1 MADEQ
6 FLADAL
12 EERLRVDA
20 LRSLRHESGLIDFCS
35 NDYLGLAG
43 DESFRQQLQQELLN
57 LDLPLGS
64 TGSRLLSGAHPEL
77 DHCEF
82 QLAAWHDEE
91 AALLFNSGYDA
102 NLGLFS
108 CIAQRG
114 DTVLYD
120 QYIHASIRDA
130 VRLSHAA
137 AHSFRHNDLEDLEQ
151 RMRRASRR
159 VFVSVE
165 SVYSMDGDMAP
176 LLELSALCQRYGA
189 HLLVDEAHGFGLFG
203 PQGSGRVQ
211 ELGLQ
216 QQVLARLHTF
226 GKALGLHGAVVL
238 GSSLLKEYL
247 INFSRPLI
255 YTTALPASHAY
266 AIVRAHAYLRTLEDR
281 RIRLRDLIAHFRRM
295 PLSAARLNS
304 ESPIQPLLVPGN
316 RRARAL
322 AEHLRSF
329 GLDVRAILHPTVAE
343 GSERLRVV
351 LHSFNTEVQLEELR
365 AGLEAFAA

>member
-6 FLADAL
+6 FLAEAL
-12 EERLRVDA
+12 EERMRADA
-20 LRSLRHESGLIDFCS
+20 LRNLRHESGLIDFCS
-35 NDYLGLAG
+35 NDYLGMAA
-43 DESFRQQLQQELLN
+43 DEGFRQQLQQELLN

-77 DHCEF
+77 DRCES
-82 QLAAWHDEE
+82 QLAAWYDAET
-91 AALLFNSGYDA
+91 ALLFNSGYDA

-114 DTVLYD
+114 DTLLYD

-130 VRLSHAA
+130 VRLSHAT
-137 AHSFRHNDLEDLEQ
+137 AHRFRHNDLEDLEQ
-151 RMRRASRR
+151 RLRRSAGR

-165 SVYSMDGDMAP
+165 SVYSMDGDLAP
-176 LLELSALCQRYGA
+176 LQELSTLCQHYEA
-189 HLLVDEAHGFGLFG
+189 HLLVDEAHGFGVFG
-203 PQGSGRVQ
+203 PQGCGRVQ

-226 GKALGLHGAVVL
+226 GKALGLHGAALL

-255 YTTALPASHAY
+255 YTTAMPAGHAY
-266 AIVRAHAYLRTLEDR
+266 AIARAHGYLRTLEDR
-281 RIRLRDLIAHFRRM
+281 RSRLQSLIGHFRRM
-295 PLSAARLNS
+295 QLHVPRMESQ
-304 ESPIQPLLVPGN
+304 SPIQPLLIPGN
-316 RRARAL
+316 SRARAL
-322 AEHLRSF
+322 AEHLRSC
-329 GLDVRAILHPTVAE
+329 GLDVRAILPPTVAA

-351 LHSFNTEVQLEELR
+351 LHSFNSTGQLEELQ
-365 AGLEAFAA
+365 AGLEVFSA